1 MRRIGLLL
9 LGLAVVAGCSDE
21 VTNTGGGNN
30 KSQVLLTDAPFPY
43 DEVQSVNVYIVS
55 IDAATTFDTTTT
67 VDWTTLVSPNRSFN
81 LLDVQ
86 DGRTALLG
94 ETDVDATDYAAI
106 RMTIR
111 TDLSSIT
118 LSDGTPA
125 QVNWMGP
132 STQVIHA
139 AVEQPLTLT
148 TDGEPADLIIDFDVG
163 RSFVRVVGGEFQ
175 FLPWI
180 RAVNATTTGTVK
192 GAVYGPSD
200 QPGVFVPV
208 QNGSVILYRVREDSS
223 FVTLTLAATGRT
235 DADGIFKIH
244 YVSGG
249 GPYRIEVAPPSDLA
263 ASHGYADDIYVM
275 PGEETSVGVRL
286 GEATGEDG
294 SRLVISGPRQVAVGQ
309 SINLFAFT
317 FNASGD
323 SVFGG
328 AVTWANSNSTVARLD
343 GSGSGVQLTGLAAG
357 ATSIVATSGDLM
369 DSIVVTVGDPDVPV
383 ASIQVVPS
391 SLTLAVGDS
400 TGLQAILKDAVG
412 NVLTGRTVA
421 WSLDSGV
428 VHVLDSFNNYLII
441 RAVATG
447 TTTIRAL
454 AEGKEGTA
462 TVVVQ

>member
-1 MRRIGLLL
+1 MRRIGLLA
-9 LGLAVVAGCSDE
+9 LGLAVVAGCSDS
-21 VTNTGGGNN
+21 VTPTGGG
-30 KSQVLLTDAPFPY
+30 KVSQVLLTDAPFPY

-55 IDAATTFDTTTT
+55 IDAATTFDTTTA

-125 QVNWMGP
+125 TVNWMGP

-139 AVEQPLTLT
+139 AVEQPLTFAADT
-148 TDGEPADLIIDFDVG
+148 APADLIIDFDVG
-163 RSFVRVVGGEFQ
+163 RSFIRVVGGEFQ

-180 RAVNATTTGTVK
+180 RAVNATTTGSVT
-192 GAVYGPSD
+192 GTVYGPSD
-200 QPGVFVPV
+200 QSNTLVPV

-235 DADGIFKIH
+235 NADGTFKIH

-249 GPYRIEVAPPSDLA
+249 GPYRIEVAPPSELA
-263 ASHGYADDIYVM
+263 ASHGYADDIFVA
-275 PGEETSVGVRL
+275 PGQETSVGITL
-286 GEATGEDG
+286 GEATGEEG
-294 SRLVISGPRQVAVGQ
+294 STLVISGPRQVAVGQ
-309 SINLFAFT
+309 SIGLYAFV
-317 FNASGD
+317 FNESGD
-323 SVFGG
+323 SVFG
-328 AVTWANSNSTVARLD
+328 APVTWANSNATVARLD

-357 ATSIVATSGDLM
+357 ATSVVATSGDMM
-369 DSIVVTVGDPDVPV
+369 DSIVVTVGDADAPV
-383 ASIQVVPS
+383 ASIEVVPS
-391 SLTLAVGDS
+391 SLTMAVGDS

-412 NVLTGRTVA
+412 NVLTGRTIA
-421 WSLDSGV
+421 WSLDSSV
-428 VHVLDSFNNYLII
+428 VNVLDSFTNYLII

-454 AEGKEGTA
+454 AEGKEGSA